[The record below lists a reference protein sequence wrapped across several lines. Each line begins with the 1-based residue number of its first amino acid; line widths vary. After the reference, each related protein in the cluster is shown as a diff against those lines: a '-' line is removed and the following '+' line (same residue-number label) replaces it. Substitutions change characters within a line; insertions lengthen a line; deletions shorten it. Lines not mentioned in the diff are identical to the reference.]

1 MFQYDESL
9 LSDVLWKM
17 HVESQKEIA
26 DLKSQLIVAEK
37 VVENLQAQIEDS
49 MTLKFD
55 NGD

>member
-26 DLKSQLIVAEK
+26 DLKSQLLVAEK
-37 VVENLQAQIEDS
+37 VVENLQAQIEDN

>member
-26 DLKSQLIVAEK
+26 HLKSQLIVAEK

>member
-37 VVENLQAQIEDS
+37 VVENLQAQIEDN

>member
-26 DLKSQLIVAEK
+26 DLKSQLLVAEK
-37 VVENLQAQIEDS
+37 VVENLQAQIEDT
-49 MTLKFD
+49 MALKFD
-55 NGD
+55 DAD